1 MAPSGANGTPEQPD
15 TTSIRA
21 EWYAGMNIMDAKDCI
36 RALCDALDDAR
47 GARDYWRNRNIDLKR
62 QEATN
67 AALLAGAYEV
77 SRKALDRAE
86 AAEAQIVEL
95 DHLAATQAA
104 RIAAALTMVDGCGS
118 TTAFR
123 AALNGEY
130 T

>member
-1 MAPSGANGTPEQPD
+1 MTEQPD
-15 TTSIRA
+15 T
-21 EWYAGMNIMDAKDCI
+21 AKTRTALMVSGI
-36 RALCDALDDAR
+36 LTVSYSTAMTLCDALDDAR

-62 QEATN
+62 QEAAN

-104 RIAAALTMVDGCGS
+104 RIAAALAWFADTDCTWAYRVEM
-118 TTAFR
+118 ARR
-123 AALNGEY
+123 ALTEG
-130 T
+130 TGQ